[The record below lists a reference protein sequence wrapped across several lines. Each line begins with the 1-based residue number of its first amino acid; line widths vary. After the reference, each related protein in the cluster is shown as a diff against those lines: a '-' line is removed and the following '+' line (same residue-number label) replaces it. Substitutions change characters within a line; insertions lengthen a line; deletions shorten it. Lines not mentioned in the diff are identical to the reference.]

1 MNGKILPIA
10 LAISLILN
18 VFIIGAAVGAIGAR
32 ARFMPHRPPPEA
44 MMGGRG
50 GGGGG
55 PIMRAADDLPTDVA
69 TAYRQQMRAVAEA
82 SRPTLQEARE
92 ARQEAADAFAK
103 PTFDKPAALAALAKS
118 RADET
123 AAREKLETAV
133 VEFATNL
140 PQDQR
145 QLLSRALRQPARGG
159 PGGRRGGPGLGGRGF
174 GPGGP
179 PYPGGPQDGE
189 PR

>member
-10 LAISLILN
+10 LAVSLLVN
-18 VFIIGAAVGAIGAR
+18 VFIIGAAVGVVGAR
-32 ARFMPHRPPPEA
+32 ARFMPHSPPPGA
-44 MMGGRG
+44 MMG

-55 PIMRAADDLPTDVA
+55 PIMRAADDLPADVA
-69 TAYRQQMRAVAEA
+69 TAYRQQMRAVAES
-82 SRPTLQEARE
+82 SRTTLQDARQ
-92 ARQEAADAFAK
+92 ARQEAADAFSK

-118 RADET
+118 RAGET

-133 VEFATNL
+133 VEFAANL

-145 QLLSRALRQPARGG
+145 QLLSRALRQPPRGG
-159 PGGRRGGPGLGGRGF
+159 PGGRRGGPGLGGRDF

-179 PYPGGPQDGE
+179 RDGE